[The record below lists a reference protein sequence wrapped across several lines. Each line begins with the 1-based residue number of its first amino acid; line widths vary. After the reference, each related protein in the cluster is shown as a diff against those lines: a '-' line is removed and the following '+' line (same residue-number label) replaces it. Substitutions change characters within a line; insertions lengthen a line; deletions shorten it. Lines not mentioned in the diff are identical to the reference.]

1 MQREPDWEAL
11 NEFNFLLYSRIA
23 DALNAALSAMT
34 IAEMPDS
41 GGRTPK
47 WWYDR
52 SQSKVEL
59 VLNTVMAWSWLIQ
72 YKTGIDLTE
81 KVVRPFQLQ
90 NALDWLTL
98 NLQLAPP
105 LIIDNDMLIAANQQT
120 MQEALLLLHSV
131 ASTQGS
137 GVLIAF
143 KADDSGV
150 NIRVR
155 FARLRPA
162 DPYQS
167 VDDMLAAQGSHWRQQ
182 AIAFELA
189 VARDFLKMNNI
200 ELAIE
205 DDGTIGEFIFYI
217 YQAGKQPH
225 IPATPISLDK
235 HTKKMIKHITQSM
248 LPVSSFPEEA
258 DDTRRSATISN
269 SAKQRWHTPPQ
280 RFVDLLRQLEA
291 ETKSRPT
298 QTTIKPRRPGG
309 WHTPHPT
316 EPRIFRPK
324 SDDNPPIIVS
334 VDIPDPAI
342 PTGFKVKSRRLDI
355 ARETQ
360 NMQRLE
366 LTASDDI
373 EREAPFDHSFKSE
386 HFDRDSSDT
395 SPIDTSTH
403 QSGGNDL

>member
-1 MQREPDWEAL
+1 MQREPDWQAL

-81 KVVRPFQLQ
+81 KVIRPFYLQ
-90 NALDWLTL
+90 NLLDWLSL

-105 LIIDNDMLIAANQQT
+105 LIVKEDMLIAANQQT
-120 MQEALLLLHSV
+120 LQESLMLLHSV

-137 GVLIAF
+137 GVVFSLET
-143 KADDSGV
+143 DELGV

-155 FARLRPA
+155 FVRLRAA
-162 DPYQS
+162 DPFDS

-189 VARDFLKMNNI
+189 VARDFLRMNN
-200 ELAIE
+200 LYLDLE
-205 DDGTIGEFIFYI
+205 DNGSVGEFAFYV
-217 YQAGKQPH
+217 YQAGKQP
-225 IPATPISLDK
+225 PASPGPALDK
-235 HTKKMIKHITQSM
+235 HTKRMIKHITQSM
-248 LPVSSFPEEA
+248 LPVMSSSEEA
-258 DDTRRSATISN
+258 EDTRRSASID
-269 SAKQRWHTPPQ
+269 AKQRWHTPHQ
-280 RFVDLLRQLEA
+280 RFVERLRQLQA
-291 ETKSRPT
+291 EIKSRPT

-316 EPRIFRPK
+316 QPRISRTSF
-324 SDDNPPIIVS
+324 DDDPPIIVS
-334 VDIPDPAI
+334 VNIPEPAL
-342 PTGFKVKSRRLDI
+342 PPDFKVKSRRLDI

-360 NMQRLE
+360 NMQRIE
-366 LTASDDI
+366 LNDPGDV
-373 EREAPFDHSFKSE
+373 EREAPFDHSFNSE
-386 HFDRDSSDT
+386 YFDPDSSDT
-395 SPIDTSTH
+395 SPIDTSAH
-403 QSGGNDL
+403 QSGGNDS

>member
-11 NEFNFLLYSRIA
+11 NEFNFLIYSRIA

-52 SQSKVEL
+52 SQAKVEL

-81 KVVRPFQLQ
+81 KVMRPFHIQTLM
-90 NALDWLTL
+90 DWLTL

-105 LIIDNDMLIAANQQT
+105 LIIKDNKIVAANQQT
-120 MQEALLLLHSV
+120 LQEALLLLHSV

-137 GVLIAF
+137 GIVF
-143 KADDSGV
+143 GFEPKSSGINV
-150 NIRVR
+150 RVR
-155 FARLRPA
+155 FVRLRA
-162 DPYQS
+162 SDPFKS

-189 VARDFLKMNNI
+189 VARDFLRMNNI
-200 ELAIE
+200 ELNIE
-205 DDGTIGEFIFYI
+205 DDGTVGEFIFYV
-217 YQAGKQPH
+217 YEAGKQPSGNVQ
-225 IPATPISLDK
+225 PVALNK
-235 HTKKMIKHITQSM
+235 HTQRMIKHITQSM
-248 LPVSSFPEEA
+248 LPVTAHSEKAE
-258 DDTRRSATISN
+258 DTRKATS
-269 SAKQRWHTPPQ
+269 SDAKQRWHTPPQ
-280 RFVDLLRQLEA
+280 RFVEILRQLQA

-298 QTTIKPRRPGG
+298 QTTIKPRRQGG

-316 EPRIFRPK
+316 EPRISRVQP
-324 SDDNPPIIVS
+324 DDDPPIIVS
-334 VDIPDPAI
+334 VEIPEPII
-342 PTGFKVKSRRLDI
+342 PTDFKVKSRRLDI

-366 LTASDDI
+366 LNDPDDI
-373 EREAPFDHSFKSE
+373 EQEAPFDHSFNAE
-386 HFDRDSSDT
+386 HFDPDSSDT

-403 QSGGNDL
+403 QLGGNDS